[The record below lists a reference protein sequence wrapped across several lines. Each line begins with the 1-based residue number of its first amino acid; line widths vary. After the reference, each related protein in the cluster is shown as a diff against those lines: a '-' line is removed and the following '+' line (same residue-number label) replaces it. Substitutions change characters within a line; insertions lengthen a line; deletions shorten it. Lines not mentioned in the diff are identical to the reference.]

1 LQWKRE
7 GKMTN
12 LPDMATPSIARK
24 TYPTCPKH
32 MDLLSKTLY
41 YLCHRRQHQHM
52 IIRRR
57 KASTDDQPHYPIVD
71 EIKANQVLRS
81 RLDPGDSPCAS
92 DRVKVILC

>member
-1 LQWKRE
+1 VGKR
-7 GKMTN
+7 
-12 LPDMATPSIARK
+12 RK
-24 TYPTCPKH
+24 DDQPAGHGDTEHRPQDLH
-32 MDLLSKTLY
+32 DLLSTTLY

-57 KASTDDQPHYPIVD
+57 KASTDDQPHYSIVD
-71 EIKANQVLRS
+71 EMKANHVLRS